1 MKMAE
6 LKMLPV
12 SVLKPAEYNPRK
24 KLKKGDK
31 EYKKIEN
38 SIREFGFADPLV
50 VNADMTIIG
59 GHQRL
64 NVAIDLGYTEVPCA
78 IVDVDKTRE
87 KALNIALNKIT
98 GAWDDQM
105 LADLLKDLENVNFN
119 LDFTGFEAP
128 EIGQLF
134 SNIYDKKVKE
144 DNFDVDSELKQPTFS
159 KPGDIWHL
167 GKHRVICGDSTKM
180 ETYERLMEGVKAN
193 LVLTD
198 PPYNVDVE
206 ETAGKIMND
215 NMSDSDFYNFLLAAY
230 QCMHENLADDGS
242 IYVWHADTEGLNF
255 RKAFRDAG
263 FYLSGCCIWKKNS
276 LVLGRS
282 PYQWIHEPCQIPG
295 TMVWTPNGPAP
306 IETLKD
312 GDRVVSFNVH
322 TGMVTGYRDGV
333 PVRTASRP
341 YAGNIYGIGIDGKQ
355 TWATDNHQ
363 FSIHFNPETSQTWC
377 TYLMVNEKGR
387 WRVGICRT
395 YDARGFGLKH
405 RVNQE
410 KATAAWLIDT
420 FQSQADAQMG
430 EQLLAT
436 RYGIPYTHW
445 TIERGIRRTDT
456 QRTEENVGWL
466 YEHMD
471 IQQLEASA
479 KRLLSDYGRSV
490 DYPLVTEDTGKNKFS
505 RRVTAK
511 INACNLIPNLM
522 MVPVPYEHWEDDKTF
537 EYRPIEKIDVK
548 PYDGMVYSLQV
559 ERFEHYIADGIV
571 THNCLYGWKQ
581 KGRHQWYSDRKQTTV
596 WEYDKPKSSPDH
608 PTMKPVTLM
617 SYPIKN
623 STMTNGIVLD
633 PFLGSGSTLIA
644 CMETDRVCMGI
655 ELDPKF
661 VDVIVKRW
669 LAQNG
674 GNYADAY
681 VIRDNQKLMFDE
693 VATFETEV
701 EAK

>member
-64 NVAIDLGYTEVPCA
+64 TVAIDLGYTEVPCA
-78 IVDVDKTRE
+78 VVDVDKTRE

-119 LDFTGFEAP
+119 LEFTGFEAP

-198 PPYNVDVE
+198 PPYNVDVQ

-215 NMSDSDFYNFLLAAY
+215 NMSDADFYNFLLAAY
-230 QCMHENLADDGS
+230 QCMHDNLADDGS

-255 RKAFRDAG
+255 RKAFKDAG

-282 PYQWIHEPCQIPG
+282 PYQWIHEPC
-295 TMVWTPNGPAP
+295 W
-306 IETLKD
+306 
-312 GDRVVSFNVH
+312 F
-322 TGMVTGYRDGV
+322 
-333 PVRTASRP
+333 
-341 YAGNIYGIGIDGKQ
+341 
-355 TWATDNHQ
+355 
-363 FSIHFNPETSQTWC
+363 
-377 TYLMVNEKGR
+377 
-387 WRVGICRT
+387 
-395 YDARGFGLKH
+395 
-405 RVNQE
+405 
-410 KATAAWLIDT
+410 
-420 FQSQADAQMG
+420 
-430 EQLLAT
+430 
-436 RYGIPYTHW
+436 
-445 TIERGIRRTDT
+445 
-456 QRTEENVGWL
+456 
-466 YEHMD
+466 
-471 IQQLEASA
+471 
-479 KRLLSDYGRSV
+479 
-490 DYPLVTEDTGKNKFS
+490 
-505 RRVTAK
+505 
-511 INACNLIPNLM
+511 
-522 MVPVPYEHWEDDKTF
+522 
-537 EYRPIEKIDVK
+537 
-548 PYDGMVYSLQV
+548 
-559 ERFEHYIADGIV
+559 
-571 THNCLYGWKQ
+571 GWKQ
-581 KGRHQWYSDRKQTTV
+581 KGKHQWYSDRKQTTV

-644 CMETDRVCMGI
+644 CMETDRVCYGV
-655 ELDPKF
+655 ELDSKF
-661 VDVIVKRW
+661 CDVIVKRYI
-669 LAQNG
+669 AAMDGKYDDVYVVRDSQN
-674 GNYADAY
+674 
-681 VIRDNQKLMFDE
+681 LMFDE

-701 EAK
+701 DGK